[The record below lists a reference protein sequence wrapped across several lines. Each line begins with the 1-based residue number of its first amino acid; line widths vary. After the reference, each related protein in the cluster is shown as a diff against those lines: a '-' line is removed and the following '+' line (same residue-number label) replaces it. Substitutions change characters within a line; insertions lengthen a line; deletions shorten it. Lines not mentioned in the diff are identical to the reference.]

1 MLVTHGTRCS
11 SKSEIMEMLKL
22 KDFQKEIINNHELR
36 NSEYN
41 FLIPFFFLMK
51 NKNDLCKKVDIYIYI
66 KDK

>member
-1 MLVTHGTRCS
+1 
-11 SKSEIMEMLKL
+11 MEMLKL

-51 NKNDLCKKVDIYIYI
+51 SKNDLCKKVDIYIYI